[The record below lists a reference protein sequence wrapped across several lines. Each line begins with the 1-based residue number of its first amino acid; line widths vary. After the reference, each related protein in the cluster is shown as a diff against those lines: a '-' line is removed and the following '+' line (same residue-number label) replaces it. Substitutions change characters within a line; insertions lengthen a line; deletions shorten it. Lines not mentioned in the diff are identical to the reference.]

1 MTHCCLEEGQIKSSE
16 DVYQKLNKVKFCI
29 NVMHHHREDTL
40 QETEQPKKFSNH
52 VFNSLL
58 YLETVM
64 NGLNIL
70 IDAREWAT

>member
-16 DVYQKLNKVKFCI
+16 DVYEKLNKVKFFI
-29 NVMHHHREDTL
+29 NFMHHHREDTL
-40 QETEQPKKFSNH
+40 QETEQPRKFFNQ
-52 VFNSLL
+52 VFTSLL
-58 YLETVM
+58 YLEAVM